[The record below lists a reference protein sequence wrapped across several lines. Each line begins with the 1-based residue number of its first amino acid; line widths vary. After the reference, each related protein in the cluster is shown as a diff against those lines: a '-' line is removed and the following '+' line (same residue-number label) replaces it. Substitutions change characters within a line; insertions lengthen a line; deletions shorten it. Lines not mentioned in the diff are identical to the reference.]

1 MKIAGLLAGL
11 LFLISFAAQADINS
25 VSSFDFA
32 REINISKVIEK
43 AHAQDINIV
52 PVATDKYGYDYSN
65 EPDSI
70 DDAARMLEYKIR
82 EMGIPARVIVHESEP
97 PFIKA
102 TIVGVV
108 NSYQYKNILKLF
120 SRENGEMFYF
130 GYKVSIGA
138 SVIEDDSNEPDNIDD
153 AARKLAYKIRAMG
166 ILSTV
171 IIHESEPPFI
181 KATIG
186 PLTGEQY
193 KNMLDLFNH
202 EDGDL
207 YYYGYKVQLSVLA

>member
-25 VSSFDFA
+25 VSSFDFV
-32 REINISKVIEK
+32 REINISQVIEK

-52 PVATDKYGYDYSN
+52 PVATDKYGYGYSN
-65 EPDSI
+65 EPDS
-70 DDAARMLEYKIR
+70 
-82 EMGIPARVIVHESEP
+82 
-97 PFIKA
+97 
-102 TIVGVV
+102 
-108 NSYQYKNILKLF
+108 
-120 SRENGEMFYF
+120 
-130 GYKVSIGA
+130 
-138 SVIEDDSNEPDNIDD
+138 IDD

>member
-11 LFLISFAAQADINS
+11 LFLISFAAQADINN

-102 TIVGVV
+102 TI
-108 NSYQYKNILKLF
+108 
-120 SRENGEMFYF
+120 
-130 GYKVSIGA
+130 
-138 SVIEDDSNEPDNIDD
+138 
-153 AARKLAYKIRAMG
+153 
-166 ILSTV
+166 
-171 IIHESEPPFI
+171 
-181 KATIG
+181 G

>member
-11 LFLISFAAQADINS
+11 LFLISFAAQADINN

-43 AHAQDINIV
+43 AHAQDVNIIPAV
-52 PVATDKYGYDYSN
+52 SQSENKYGYDYSN

-82 EMGIPARVIVHESEP
+82 E
-97 PFIKA
+97 
-102 TIVGVV
+102 
-108 NSYQYKNILKLF
+108 
-120 SRENGEMFYF
+120 
-130 GYKVSIGA
+130 
-138 SVIEDDSNEPDNIDD
+138 
-153 AARKLAYKIRAMG
+153 MG